1 MQTINETVQKEIK
14 LYRRQLVERTKK
26 KQEEMLR
33 LLHVK
38 CEKTAN
44 LVLPKRF
51 TQLSYLSKEEQEEEI
66 SFPKEILLDKIIAFL
81 SQF

>member
-1 MQTINETVQKEIK
+1 MNEIVNKEYK
-14 LYRRQLVERTKK
+14 QYRRELVERTKK
-26 KQEEMLR
+26 KQDEMLR
-33 LLHVK
+33 LLQVK

-44 LVLPKRF
+44 LVLQKRF